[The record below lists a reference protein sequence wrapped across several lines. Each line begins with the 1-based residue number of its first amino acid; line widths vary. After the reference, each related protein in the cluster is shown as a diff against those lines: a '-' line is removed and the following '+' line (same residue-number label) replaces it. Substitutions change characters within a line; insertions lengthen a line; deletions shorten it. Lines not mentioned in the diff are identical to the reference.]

1 MPEGLRA
8 LLRSLQAQQEV
19 QAVMKRTFSGWW
31 AALESGRVVQIAA
44 SQEVLL
50 GAWTREQIVRC
61 RVVLETERKPSRL
74 GRRAQARREAGGPR
88 VVGRPSVSL
97 GEWEALKVRLAT
109 RSDGRCEVP
118 GCIEPA
124 SDPHHVVACSAGGA
138 DAMENLVAISR
149 NCHGRVTGP
158 VAHGRLIIQASGNHL
173 GIYGFRFRLVW
184 PERAD
189 PLGDRTFYDIAD
201 ERVPDDRAEK
211 FWKMFG
217 GLLPPAEK
225 LGG

>member
-1 MPEGLRA
+1 
-8 LLRSLQAQQEV
+8 
-19 QAVMKRTFSGWW
+19 MKRTFGGFF
-31 AALESGRVVQIAA
+31 AALDVSGRVVQVAA

-61 RVVLETERKPSRL
+61 RVVLEPERKPSRL
-74 GRRAQARREAGGPR
+74 GRRAQARREIGGPR

-97 GEWEALKVRLAT
+97 GEWEMLKLRLAA
-109 RSDGRCEVP
+109 RSGDGQCEVP
-118 GCIEPA
+118 GCTAPA
-124 SDPHHVVACSAGGA
+124 SDPHHVIACSAGGG
-138 DAMENLVAISR
+138 DAVENLVAICR

-158 VAHGRLIIQASGNHL
+158 VTHGRLVIQASGNHL

-189 PLGDRTFYDIAD
+189 PLGDRTFYDVAD

-211 FWKMFG
+211 FWKVFG
-217 GLLPPAEK
+217 GPDPVAS
-225 LGG
+225 